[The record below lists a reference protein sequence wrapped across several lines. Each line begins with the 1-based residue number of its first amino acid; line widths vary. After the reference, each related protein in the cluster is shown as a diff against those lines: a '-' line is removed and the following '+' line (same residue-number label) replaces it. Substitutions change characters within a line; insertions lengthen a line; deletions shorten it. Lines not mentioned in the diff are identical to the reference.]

1 MKSILTNNITPL
13 DKTPHQIGAALRELI
28 DTHGL
33 RADGDVN
40 QDPIIAEVGLEDQ
53 RPSVFTDPIDPD
65 RADDS
70 PRMTSYRL

>member
-40 QDPIIAEVGLEDQ
+40 QDPIMLKSGWKIRGPLYLLTPSTQTGLTIRRE
-53 RPSVFTDPIDPD
+53 
-65 RADDS
+65 
-70 PRMTSYRL
+70 